1 MFSVQLLGPLG
12 FGPARPFLIK
22 ALSLCWALLGA
33 MPAGAQTRSEAGDV
47 WFNPGFVSYHFPKHA
62 KAFNNTNTGFGVEWR
77 QSAPVSWSA
86 GFFHNSDGARS
97 HYGGAYWTPLQAVG
111 WRWGAFVGVIDGYP
125 QMLNGEAFPFLA
137 PVATREWQQWGV
149 GVSLLPDLENRLH
162 GALTVQVK
170 YKWRS

>member
-33 MPAGAQTRSEAGDV
+33 MPAGAQTPSEAGDV

-137 PVATREWQQWGV
+137 PVATREWQ
-149 GVSLLPDLENRLH
+149 
-162 GALTVQVK
+162 
-170 YKWRS
+170 

>member
-33 MPAGAQTRSEAGDV
+33 MPAGAQTPSEAGDV

-149 GVSLLPDLENRLH
+149 GVSLLPDLKT
-162 GALTVQVK
+162 ACMVP
-170 YKWRS
+170 